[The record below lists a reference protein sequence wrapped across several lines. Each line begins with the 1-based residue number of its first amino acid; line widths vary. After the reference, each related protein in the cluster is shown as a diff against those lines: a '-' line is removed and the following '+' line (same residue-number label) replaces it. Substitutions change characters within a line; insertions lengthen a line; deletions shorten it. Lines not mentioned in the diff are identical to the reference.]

1 MKKKYLTPEC
11 EVVTIALEKEILSES
26 YNYGGAGTYE
36 DDDIVEN
43 GNY

>member
-1 MKKKYLTPEC
+1 MKKIYSIPEV
-11 EVVTIALEKEILSES
+11 EVMTFALEKEILSES